1 MTQETKDNI
10 EAYTILT
17 IFIGFILLIPF
28 TIYLHFFGPCSW
40 YKFGTLK
47 DTPLRCLKI
56 LNSPTPA
63 L

>member
-28 TIYLHFFGPCSW
+28 TIYLHFLAPAPG
-40 YKFGTLK
+40 
-47 DTPLRCLKI
+47 I
-56 LNSPTPA
+56 NSA
-63 L
+63 H